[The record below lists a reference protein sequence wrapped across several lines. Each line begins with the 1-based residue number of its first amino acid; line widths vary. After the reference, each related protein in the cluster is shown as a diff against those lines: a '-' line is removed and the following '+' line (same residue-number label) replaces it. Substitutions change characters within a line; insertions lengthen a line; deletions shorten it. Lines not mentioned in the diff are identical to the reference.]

1 MWNGAKPE
9 TEFQVYENNV
19 RLWEFETEAE
29 EKKRGVK
36 LLWGLSG
43 NARAVADTLEFED
56 VACEAGVKNITK
68 LLREHLAPH
77 LETSLP
83 RAFEAAVYS
92 LWTTGQQSSS
102 KEEFQEYLI
111 RMENNFN
118 KLRKEGVSLPE
129 QAEGYTIYRQA
140 ALFENPDMRV
150 TIWTESRFERG
161 VIVAALGK
169 FDKVVKEPRKKA
181 AFHQGCENY
190 VYLQDGDSDQVFEE
204 EEVMSATISRR
215 RGGSTRLRTADFRL
229 EDFTCK
235 TDASLSGS
243 EAFCVSQEMRQT
255 PIRLRPGVSPLSG
268 IIIQEPE
275 QDMDMNKIIR
285 KHSRKRAIKAWVIFV
300 DKILLHGAWGLGRRM
315 VAAQCD
321 RLRRPTP
328 RWLSRESH

>member
-1 MWNGAKPE
+1 MRCTFVSGSRAVVGSRDTPALAEEEAPPGPSGHHGRDPPAPVWNGAKPE

-36 LLWGLSG
+36 LLWSLSG

-56 VACEAGVKNITK
+56 VAREAGVKNITK

-215 RGGSTRLRTADFRL
+215 TEAL
-229 EDFTCK
+229 ESVMK
-235 TDASLSGS
+235 YQR
-243 EAFCVSQEMRQT
+243 EEEMMVLKNRQ
-255 PIRLRPGVSPLSG
+255 L
-268 IIIQEPE
+268 EE
-275 QDMDMNKIIR
+275 
-285 KHSRKRAIKAWVIFV
+285 
-300 DKILLHGAWGLGRRM
+300 
-315 VAAQCD
+315 
-321 RLRRPTP
+321 
-328 RWLSRESH
+328 